1 MSWKGQTA
9 GVVVIAALLVSWAG
23 SAVAQT
29 LTVDQAVQKAL
40 ERNIG
45 IVGAEAGLDEARSA
59 QYSALAGVLP
69 NASLSA
75 SRSGFWQKDR
85 TGTQVFGGFVIP
97 TLKSDLE
104 QYSTSP
110 TFNASWQVLNLASLT
125 GVSASRAGVRAAEQ
139 RRQAARN
146 DVSYA
151 TRQKFYNVVKAI
163 KTSEVNSNALGL
175 ARDEERR
182 VRALFEV
189 GSVSKS
195 DLLQAQ
201 VRTAQSELD
210 SLVSHNQ
217 VIVQRI
223 VLSDQMGIPES
234 EMGAV
239 DTSLT
244 TTFQNYDEAKILEE
258 AGQNRPDISASEAEY
273 HAAKAS
279 LRAANFRRLPYVSLS
294 GSAVLKPRSTFRVET
309 FEEFT
314 DTTQTT
320 TRPISPSIVQT
331 GSSENNLQYSAAI
344 ALNWNIFDGFATDA
358 GIASARARVLRA
370 RSSLEQLQRN
380 LAGEVQQTLLTYR
393 EASEGLLVAERALES
408 AEESHKLI
416 EQKYNVGSATIL
428 ELINAQVQLQRAA
441 NDEVSARAAIKVA
454 EAAIARVRGR
464 NE

>member
-9 GVVVIAALLVSWAG
+9 GVVVIAALLVSGAG
-23 SAVAQT
+23 SAVAQA

-69 NASLSA
+69 NASLSEG
-75 SRSGFWQKDR
+75 RSGTWEKKGTRRSVF
-85 TGTQVFGGFVIP
+85 GTQIFVDP
-97 TLKSDLE
+97 LNDFE
-104 QYSTSP
+104 QYSTGP
-110 TFNASWQVLNLASLT
+110 TVNASWQVLNLSSLT
-125 GVSASRAGVRAAEQ
+125 SVSASRAGVRAAEQ

-223 VLSDQMGIPES
+223 VLADQMGIPES
-234 EMGAV
+234 EMGVV

-244 TTFQNYDEAKILEE
+244 TTTQAYDEAQILEE
-258 AGQNRPDISASEAEY
+258 ASQNRPDIAASQAEFN
-273 HAAKAS
+273 AAKAG
-279 LRAANFRRLPYVSLS
+279 LRAANFLRLPYVSLA
-294 GSAVLKPRSTFRVET
+294 GSATLDPNSNSVTKYLDPAGGSA
-309 FEEFT
+309 
-314 DTTQTT
+314 
-320 TRPISPSIVQT
+320 T
-331 GSSENNLQYSAAI
+331 GSAESDLRYNATV
-344 ALNWNIFDGFATDA
+344 ALNWNVFDGFATDA
-358 GIASARARVLRA
+358 RIASARARVLRA

-393 EASEGLLVAERALES
+393 EANEGLLVAERALES